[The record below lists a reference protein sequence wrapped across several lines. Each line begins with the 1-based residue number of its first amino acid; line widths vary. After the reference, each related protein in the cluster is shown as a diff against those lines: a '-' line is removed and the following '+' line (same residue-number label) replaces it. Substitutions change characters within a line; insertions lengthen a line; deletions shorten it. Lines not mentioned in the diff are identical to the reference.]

1 MKLVETNKT
10 FERYIL
16 ESKFSG
22 MKFEILYYTER
33 EFVSFWIVPNAKNSV
48 GNNWKLLTKEDIL
61 KEAES
66 SAKSGYL
73 NREEGTKVK
82 NTLLSIAEKF

>member
-1 MKLVETNKT
+1 MKLVEINKT

-22 MKFEILYYTER
+22 MKFEILYYPER
-33 EFVSFWIVPNAKNSV
+33 KFVSHWIVSNAKNSI
-48 GNNWKLLTKEDIL
+48 GSNKKLLTKKDIL

-73 NREEGTKVK
+73 NNEEDIKVK